1 MSLYLGADIL
11 KCMWPCP
18 RFTLDRLNSILRSQ
32 VLVLL
37 AYEVLFVWSYAM
49 KILSMATSEYKKTAF
64 YGQIPNIHV
73 LQRLFGIY
81 TLAVTSALPSTK
93 QRRIKFLTS
102 HATLFPVRVRQGR
115 NKLYNE
121 GILSFSLPLPN
132 IHTHLSTWKNKKK
145 NMKIWFLF
153 SYSFCCAGIKPQG
166 LIHDNQVHHH
176 WAEAWP

>member
-1 MSLYLGADIL
+1 MSLYLYGDIL

-18 RFTLDRLNSILRSQ
+18 RFTLDRLNFILRNQ

-49 KILSMATSEYKKTAF
+49 KILSMATSEYKKTTF